1 MMIRFSTTD
10 GRLSPA
16 ARRAAFSLVEMLVV
30 IAVIGILAAL
40 VVGGAS
46 HFRETSVRARVQTE
60 LNQVATAIE
69 TYHKKYGFYPQGNG
83 DTPSNPVRNPLY
95 YELTGTMPPVATAAA
110 IFGYFNIKGI
120 VNDVEREGKD
130 CFPNI
135 GIEGKN
141 YKVIDNS
148 TKAFG
153 LTVGYRGSGPDPD
166 INPWRYVSRNPTNNT
181 ESFDLWAEVLVGNK
195 KIVIGNWKD

>member
-1 MMIRFSTTD
+1 
-10 GRLSPA
+10 
-16 ARRAAFSLVEMLVV
+16 MLVV

-69 TYHKKYGFYPQGNG
+69 TYHKKYGFYPPDNN
-83 DTPSNPVRNPLY
+83 TPSANPAHNPLY
-95 YELTGTMPPVATAAA
+95 YELTATPLNGGTATSE
-110 IFGYFNIKGI
+110 FGVKGI
-120 VNDVEREGKD
+120 VNTGDEAKD

-135 GIEGKN
+135 GIPGKN
-141 YKVIDNS
+141 YDTNGPVNR
-148 TKAFG
+148 
-153 LTVGYRGSGPDPD
+153 LTVGYRGPDGD